1 MSTSSSPPELKWNRF
16 DALVALAVVLLAV
29 VSALCFYLPK
39 NQSGSLTVVIDISG
53 QEVRRVPLSDFTEAT
68 VTSRGYTLH
77 IAAEGGAVSVTDSD
91 CPTRDCVHTGAISRA
106 GQSIVCLPAQ
116 VVVHLEGA
124 SVPDTPDV
132 IDQPTAPRS
141 VPEGQGPHPG
151 PDEAAR
157 RHPGPQIDQL
167 IPFIKKSVWL
177 MSILILLPVAWAA
190 SFASENTVWIVSAFT
205 PFLALLLIAESTKS
219 AIYGMNE
226 LEMSARFSLKSVVLA
241 RLIILGVFNF
251 GIFCIIIP
259 VCHVANSIS
268 FMQTGVYLFV
278 PYLLTTSISLYL
290 VRRFRN
296 KEVIYGCMAVAVF
309 VSGVNMTLRYMAD
322 FLFQTN

>member
-1 MSTSSSPPELKWNRF
+1 MAN
-16 DALVALAVVLLAV
+16 V
-29 VSALCFYLPK
+29 Y
-39 NQSGSLTVVIDISG
+39 IDTFARSM
-53 QEVRRVPLSDFTEAT
+53 
-68 VTSRGYTLH
+68 
-77 IAAEGGAVSVTDSD
+77 GG
-91 CPTRDCVHTGAISRA
+91 
-106 GQSIVCLPAQ
+106 
-116 VVVHLEGA
+116 
-124 SVPDTPDV
+124 
-132 IDQPTAPRS
+132 
-141 VPEGQGPHPG
+141 
-151 PDEAAR
+151 
-157 RHPGPQIDQL
+157 
-167 IPFIKKSVWL
+167 F
-177 MSILILLPVAWAA
+177 
-190 SFASENTVWIVSAFT
+190 FASENTVWIVSAFT

-309 VSGVNMTLRYMAD
+309 CKRVNMTLRYKLILKKII
-322 FLFQTN
+322 FFGVGSSIISSLY